1 MFIEPTGVLSRK
13 RVEGPLLWALRE
25 SSRGE
30 SVRRAMFS
38 KHLRVEHK
46 APDTERNSLLE
57 AAKSDEMK

>member
-1 MFIEPTGVLSRK
+1 MFNEPTGVLEQGGGR
-13 RVEGPLLWALRE
+13 RRE